1 MKQYFRILKEFVWKK
16 EIRKEISLISLI
28 LCISSA
34 LTFVIP
40 MITNS
45 VIDVLTQGKSKT
57 QLDFVCLVSVIIMA
71 ISLFINCFQNLII
84 NKLIQKQSVTM
95 KMTIFETSIKKEW
108 GFYGKYTT
116 GELLYRLHSDA
127 VVIAENAAMLPL
139 NVGISILVILAVNI
153 VLGRIMLKISL
164 LLDVILLTSS
174 LVTVFLMKKS
184 QQYSQEI
191 QSKGEAL
198 YSITQEGMERAQ
210 LMRLYQAY
218 EKEISKCSN
227 TMNIYAEKLFDKTYF
242 IGNANAFIAFIS
254 SLWTA
259 GVLWIGGIAVSKG
272 FVSLG
277 ELVAFLS
284 IANLLM
290 PLGNRLGQTVLYFPM
305 FKVSLKRYFEIL
317 DAKEVSMEAGNQ
329 NAHIENGS
337 IELRNVTY
345 GYEGTNRKVLT
356 DYSLT
361 IEPNSLVLLK
371 GNSGAGKSTIMKL
384 IMRLCQPEEGNI
396 FIGGRDI
403 SEYTEKELRNKIAYL
418 GDYCSCFEG
427 SILENI
433 TYGMEQ
439 YEMEEVNHVI
449 MQVDLQNVIDRLPD
463 GVFTIIGKNGIDL
476 SEGEKQRVALARCLI
491 LKPKII
497 LIDEGTSNL
506 DVETEKTIYRRLR
519 ERAKNATV
527 ITISHRLEVMEYV
540 DEIISI

>member
-1 MKQYFRILKEFVWKK
+1 MKQYVRILKEFVWKK
-16 EIRKEISLISLI
+16 EIIRDLSLIALI

-34 LTFVIP
+34 LAFVIP

-45 VIDVLTQGKSKT
+45 VIDVLTQGRSRT
-57 QLDFVCLVSVIIMA
+57 QLDFVCLVSIIVMA
-71 ISLFINCFQNLII
+71 ISLFINFFQNLII
-84 NKLIQKQSVTM
+84 NKLIQKQSVEM

-108 GFYGKYTT
+108 EFYGKYTT

-139 NVGISILVILAVNI
+139 NVGISILVILTVNL
-153 VLGRIMLKISL
+153 VLGKIMLKIAL
-164 LLDVILLTSS
+164 LLDAILLTSS

-184 QQYSQEI
+184 QHYSQEI

-198 YSITQEGMERAQ
+198 YSLTQEGMERAQ

-242 IGNANAFIAFIS
+242 VGNANAFIGFIS

-272 FVSLG
+272 LVSLG

-284 IANLLM
+284 IANLLL
-290 PLGNRLGQTVLYFPM
+290 PLGNRLGQTILYFPV

-317 DAKEVSMEAGNQ
+317 DAKEISMEAGDK
-329 NAHIENGS
+329 NAHIEKSS

-345 GYEGTNRKVLT
+345 GYEGAEHKVLT
-356 DYSLT
+356 NYSLK
-361 IEPNSLVLLK
+361 IEPESFVLLK

-384 IMRLCQPEEGNI
+384 IMRLYQPEEGNI
-396 FIGGRDI
+396 LIGGRDI
-403 SEYTEKELRNKIAYL
+403 SEYTEKELRSKIAYL

-433 TYGMEQ
+433 TYGMEH
-439 YEMEEVNHVI
+439 YEMEEVNQVI
-449 MQVDLQNVIDRLPD
+449 TQVNLQNVIDRLPD
-463 GVFTIIGKNGIDL
+463 GVFTIIGKNGMDL

-506 DVETEKTIYRRLR
+506 DVETEKIIYKNLR
-519 ERAKNATV
+519 ERARNATV

>member
-1 MKQYFRILKEFVWKK
+1 MKQYVRILKEFVWKK
-16 EIRKEISLISLI
+16 EIIRELSLIALI

-34 LTFVIP
+34 LAFVIP

-45 VIDVLTQGKSKT
+45 VIDVLTQGRSRT
-57 QLDFVCLVSVIIMA
+57 QLDFVCLVSIIVMA
-71 ISLFINCFQNLII
+71 ISLFINFFQNLII
-84 NKLIQKQSVTM
+84 NKLIQKQSVEM

-108 GFYGKYTT
+108 EFYGKYTT

-139 NVGISILVILAVNI
+139 NVGISILVILTVNL
-153 VLGRIMLKISL
+153 VLGKIMLKIAL
-164 LLDVILLTSS
+164 LLDAILLTSS

-184 QQYSQEI
+184 QHYSQEI

-198 YSITQEGMERAQ
+198 YSLTQEGMERAQ

-242 IGNANAFIAFIS
+242 VGNANAFIGFIS

-272 FVSLG
+272 LVSLG

-284 IANLLM
+284 IANLLL
-290 PLGNRLGQTVLYFPM
+290 PLGNRLGQTILYFPV

-317 DAKEVSMEAGNQ
+317 DAKEISMEAGDQ
-329 NAHIENGS
+329 NANIEKSS

-345 GYEGTNRKVLT
+345 GYEGAEHKVLT
-356 DYSLT
+356 NYSLK
-361 IEPNSLVLLK
+361 IEPESFVLLK

-384 IMRLCQPEEGNI
+384 IMRLYQPEEGNI
-396 FIGGRDI
+396 LIGGRDI
-403 SEYTEKELRNKIAYL
+403 SEYTEKELRSKIAYL

-433 TYGMEQ
+433 TYGMEH
-439 YEMEEVNHVI
+439 YEMEEVNQVI
-449 MQVDLQNVIDRLPD
+449 TQVNLQNVIDRLPD
-463 GVFTIIGKNGIDL
+463 GVFTIIGKNGMDL

-506 DVETEKTIYRRLR
+506 DVETEKIIYKNLR
-519 ERAKNATV
+519 ERARNATV

>member
-1 MKQYFRILKEFVWKK
+1 
-16 EIRKEISLISLI
+16 
-28 LCISSA
+28 
-34 LTFVIP
+34 
-40 MITNS
+40 
-45 VIDVLTQGKSKT
+45 
-57 QLDFVCLVSVIIMA
+57 
-71 ISLFINCFQNLII
+71 
-84 NKLIQKQSVTM
+84 
-95 KMTIFETSIKKEW
+95 
-108 GFYGKYTT
+108 
-116 GELLYRLHSDA
+116 
-127 VVIAENAAMLPL
+127 
-139 NVGISILVILAVNI
+139 
-153 VLGRIMLKISL
+153 
-164 LLDVILLTSS
+164 
-174 LVTVFLMKKS
+174 
-184 QQYSQEI
+184 
-191 QSKGEAL
+191 
-198 YSITQEGMERAQ
+198 
-210 LMRLYQAY
+210 
-218 EKEISKCSN
+218 
-227 TMNIYAEKLFDKTYF
+227 
-242 IGNANAFIAFIS
+242 
-254 SLWTA
+254 
-259 GVLWIGGIAVSKG
+259 
-272 FVSLG
+272 
-277 ELVAFLS
+277 
-284 IANLLM
+284 
-290 PLGNRLGQTVLYFPM
+290 
-305 FKVSLKRYFEIL
+305 
-317 DAKEVSMEAGNQ
+317 MEAGNQ

-345 GYEGTNRKVLT
+345 GYEGTDRKVLT